1 MNRLQQ
7 LDTIQSNDSSQEDT
21 KYIPTQLGLGCLASS
36 LSPDEALTV
45 FTELQ
50 KARKCFVLEN
60 ELHIIYQVLTH
71 LYFFFY
77 HYFINIFDKSN
88 HFNNGLFMFIL
99 VVPIYAAVGWPNL
112 DFMNYLTIWESL
124 PNDAKRVGELVGIE
138 ERFLVRA
145 MRGTINTQIPTQV
158 T

>member
-71 LYFFFY
+71 LYFFYY
-77 HYFINIFDKSN
+77 HYFNIFDKSN
-88 HFNNGLFMFIL
+88 HFNNCLFMFIL